1 MGYVC
6 QEENSQ
12 VKVICL
18 SISKLLKANKFFY
31 VLSLG
36 LTSMFLSPTSAYAA
50 IPNKPDSVNITTL
63 SGANTKIDS
72 ATVSISWTPAQ
83 ADASHGTPFAY
94 IVTAQAS
101 GQTTRTAQL
110 TGFNNSASSL
120 STTIEGLTGGVSYDF
135 TVEAKNSDGSNAAPS
150 APFTPKSVPASPNVN
165 TPTTGAKQIKLSWT
179 APTNTGGFSLTGYT
193 VTASGVATKNLSSS
207 DTSTTITGLS
217 DSTEYTFRIVA
228 NNSLGSSEPVDFAA
242 SSTPSVPSAPSV
254 PTVTVSGSKVKAT
267 WSTPSLNGGSPI
279 TGYTA
284 YLIGS
289 TNSDVSNSTTGA
301 TTTEY
306 EFTSVSVGTYTV
318 KIIATNAVG
327 DSVRSSASTSVT
339 VESTNLAANNPTIL
353 PSDLGDITI
362 GESATVNATAPS
374 GEVPTIQVS
383 SNPNGSCSI
392 STNSISAISAGT
404 CTITAS
410 TVGNA
415 SFSSGSTN
423 KTISILKKSQ
433 TIIFPTI
440 SNQTNPGTYNVSA
453 STSSGLSLTFSAAGD
468 CTISG
473 SIITFNSIGSCTVTA
488 TQSGNSTYLS
498 KSVSRSFTILDAN
511 GGGFGGGG
519 GGGSSSSQEDEKE
532 YEYVFKIVDAKNLEK
547 LILERSCLEIYLTS
561 ARNEVLKDGGC
572 SENGSDINIKIKEGN
587 YKIIVYTAT
596 NINSKKEYSAELVKE
611 KFTVKGSS
619 KFQNGD
625 KIALG
630 VNIATITQP
639 NKPITDTVTET
650 VVKKAEF
657 FALTS
662 SLKNLATII
671 SNKPV
676 QTLKIKLI
684 KSLRVEL
691 SSVGKG
697 SEVKMYLTNSASKK
711 YLIVKYAQIKSGR
724 YLSPIVKFSKV
735 GKYIVTIGFGN
746 NTRVINLEVTK

>member
-1 MGYVC
+1 VGYVR

-18 SISKLLKANKFFY
+18 PVAKLLGPKKIVFF
-31 VLSLG
+31 LTFS
-36 LTSMFLSPTSAYAA
+36 LTSIFLSPTSVYAA
-50 IPNKPDSVNITTL
+50 IPNKPDSVSITTL

-83 ADASHGTPFAY
+83 TDASHGTPFAY
-94 IVTAQAS
+94 IVTAQSS

-110 TGFNNSASSL
+110 TGFNNSAPSL

-135 TVEAKNSDGSNAAPS
+135 TVEAKNADGSNAAPS
-150 APFTPKSVPASPNVN
+150 APFTPKSVPAPPNVN
-165 TPTTGAKQIKLSWT
+165 VPTTGAKQVKLSWT

-193 VTASGVATKNLSSS
+193 VTASGVATKNLSST

-242 SSTPSVPSAPSV
+242 SSTPSVPSAPSA

-279 TGYTA
+279 TEYTA

-289 TNSDVSNSTTGA
+289 TNSDVANSTTGA
-301 TTTEY
+301 STTEY
-306 EFTSVSVGTYTV
+306 EFTSVSVGAYTV

-362 GESATVNATAPS
+362 GESATVTATAPS

-392 STNSISAISAGT
+392 SANSITAISAGT

-440 SNQTNPGTYNVSA
+440 SNQTNPGTYNASA
-453 STSSGLSLTFSAAGD
+453 STSSGLSLIFSASGD
-468 CTISG
+468 CAISG
-473 SIITFNSIGSCTVTA
+473 SVITFNSVGSCTVTA

-498 KSVSRSFTILDAN
+498 RSVSRSFTILDAN
-511 GGGFGGGG
+511 SGGFGGG
-519 GGGSSSSQEDEKE
+519 GGGSSSSQEDEKD
-532 YEYVFKIVDAKNLEK
+532 YEYVFKIVDSKNLEK
-547 LILERSCLEIYLTS
+547 LILERSCLEIYLIS
-561 ARNEVLKDGGC
+561 AKNEVLKDGGC
-572 SENGSDINIKIKEGN
+572 SENGSDINVKIKEGN

-596 NINSKKEYSAELVKE
+596 SINSKKEYSAELVKG
-611 KFTVKGSS
+611 KFVVKSS
-619 KFQNGD
+619 AKFQNGD

-630 VNIATITQP
+630 VNITTVVLP
-639 NKPITDTVTET
+639 NKQIIETVTES
-650 VVKKAEF
+650 VVKKADF

-662 SLKNLATII
+662 SLKNLTTVI
-671 SNKPV
+671 SKKPV
-676 QTLKIKLI
+676 QSLKIKVS
-684 KSLRVEL
+684 KSLRVQL
-691 SSVGKG
+691 ASVGKG
-697 SEVKMYLTNSASKK
+697 SEVKIYLTNSASKK
-711 YLIVKYAQIKSGR
+711 FLIVRYAQIKSGR
-724 YLSPIVKFSKV
+724 YRSPIVKFNKI
-735 GKYIVTIGFGN
+735 GKYILTIGFGN
-746 NTRVINLEVTK
+746 NTRVVNLEVTK